1 MKIETRANTHISN
14 PVTIIKFE
22 ERLIIIDP
30 TILSHEISLKKKK
43 KKKREKTMNHDRRN
57 EREDNYLKK
66 GNCYQTIIKMARE
79 HMQKKEFAY
88 DL

>member
-30 TILSHEISLKKKK
+30 TILSHEISLKKRR
-43 KKKREKTMNHDRRN
+43 KRKEKR
-57 EREDNYLKK
+57 
-66 GNCYQTIIKMARE
+66 Q
-79 HMQKKEFAY
+79 
-88 DL
+88 

>member
-1 MKIETRANTHISN
+1 M
-14 PVTIIKFE
+14 
-22 ERLIIIDP
+22 
-30 TILSHEISLKKKK
+30 
-43 KKKREKTMNHDRRN
+43 KREKTMNHDRRN